1 MSGLDLDHALLY
13 QARKFITAANVHYVK
28 TCIFCYEI
36 SAPHSQHRQQYERL
50 LREFVGSENRL
61 LAARTLAELVRYRSK
76 NCASAAG
83 ESTGCGQI
91 CVL

>member
-36 SAPHSQHRQQYERL
+36 SVPHSQHRQRYERL
-50 LREFVGSENRL
+50 LREFVGSEIHYWQHGRSPNWSVVV
-61 LAARTLAELVRYRSK
+61 RTVRMRRA
-76 NCASAAG
+76 NHWMRI
-83 ESTGCGQI
+83 I

>member
-36 SAPHSQHRQQYERL
+36 SAPHSQHRQRYERL
-50 LREFVGSENRL
+50 LREFVGSENTL
-61 LAARTLAELVRYRSK
+61 LAARTLAELVR
-76 NCASAAG
+76 CSANRAYAAR
-83 ESTGCGQI
+83 ESLDADSLRP
-91 CVL
+91 VA